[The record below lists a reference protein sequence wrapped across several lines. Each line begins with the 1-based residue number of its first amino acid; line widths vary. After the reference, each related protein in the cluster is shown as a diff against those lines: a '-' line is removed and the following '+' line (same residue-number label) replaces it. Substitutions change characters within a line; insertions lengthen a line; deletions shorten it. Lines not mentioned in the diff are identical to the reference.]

1 MRRRKLLLLGGGAIT
16 MPAVQ
21 AQPAMPV
28 VGWVHPGRA
37 DGQDHAAGGFL
48 SGLQDGGYS
57 EGRSVA
63 IEWRW
68 ADEHPDR
75 LPDLVLELVRL
86 RPMVMVAAGVRSAS
100 LAKAATSSIPLVFMT
115 GDDPVRLGL
124 VASWSRPG
132 GNATG
137 IVQGIFEVL
146 GKQIEL
152 LDLLLPK
159 RQPIAALLNPNAPF
173 LEAERNSLE
182 AAAQVLQRQ
191 LLVFFATS
199 DQEFEAAFVDI
210 KQQQG
215 GGLVIG
221 IDVLF
226 SHHSSRLASL
236 AKAHRLPTSRAY
248 RQFPEAG
255 GLFSY
260 GPDIRQIYRELG
272 RYTARVL
279 RGIKPAELPV
289 QRLSTV
295 EMVINLGTARAIGI
309 DLPALLIA
317 RADTLIE

>member
-1 MRRRKLLLLGGGAIT
+1 MRRRKLLLLGGGAIA

-21 AQPAMPV
+21 AQPAIPI

-37 DGQDHAAGGFL
+37 DGQEHAAGGFL

-57 EGRSVA
+57 ERRNVA

-75 LPDLVLELVRL
+75 LPDLVLDLVKL
-86 RPMVMVAAGVRSAS
+86 RPTAIVAAGVRSAS
-100 LAKAATSSIPLVFMT
+100 LAKTASSSIPLLFMT

-137 IVQGIFEVL
+137 IVQGIFDVL

-152 LDLLLPK
+152 LDLLVPK
-159 RQPIAALLNPNAPF
+159 PRPIAALLNPAAPF
-173 LEAERNSLE
+173 LEAERSSLE
-182 AAAQVLQRQ
+182 SAAAALQRE

-199 DQEFEAAFVDI
+199 DRDFEPAFADI
-210 KQQQG
+210 KERQA

-221 IDVLF
+221 LDVLF
-226 SHHSSRLASL
+226 SHNAARLASL
-236 AKAHRLPTSRAY
+236 AKAQRLPTSRAY

-279 RGIKPAELPV
+279 RGVKPSELPV

-295 EMVINLGTARAIGI
+295 EMVINLGTAREIGV
-309 DLPALLIA
+309 DLPTLLIA